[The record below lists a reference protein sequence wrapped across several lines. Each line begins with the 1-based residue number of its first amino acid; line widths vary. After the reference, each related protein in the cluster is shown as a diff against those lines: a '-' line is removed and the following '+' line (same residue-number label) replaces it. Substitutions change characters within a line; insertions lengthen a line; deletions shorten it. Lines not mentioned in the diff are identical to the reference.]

1 MWILVIVGTVLIVM
15 IGASTRLYHE
25 CKKETDDKVPREAF
39 TREDDYFD
47 KVLKEPHGS
56 D

>member
-1 MWILVIVGTVLIVM
+1 MWILVIAGMVLIVM
-15 IGASTRLYHE
+15 INATFRLYHE
-25 CKKETDDKVPREAF
+25 CKKEPDDKVPREAF

-47 KVLKEPHGS
+47 KVLNEPHGS